1 MATRVVREHRDEVR
15 RQFRILVAVNIA
27 TAIAIAGCVY
37 AFDSV
42 VH

>member
-1 MATRVVREHRDEVR
+1 MATRVVREHRDELR
-15 RQFRILVAVNIA
+15 RQFRILVAVNVA
-27 TAIAIAGCVY
+27 TAFTIVGCVY